1 MLPPYLHRPALPH
14 RATLLSEPKS
24 HPPLNHKPARMQ
36 LSPPTHGD
44 THVTGALP
52 CLHSC
57 RDVMPPPVLM
67 QRCNASSPALMAVTH
82 RESHALLDHLG
93 LGGVHEGRMG
103 AVGLSSS
110 SSSLGWRR

>member
-1 MLPPYLHRPALPH
+1 MPPLPPALTALTVSANPVSIIH
-14 RATLLSEPKS
+14 GGEIPLTPSRA
-24 HPPLNHKPARMQ
+24 
-36 LSPPTHGD
+36 HG
-44 THVTGALP
+44 
-52 CLHSC
+52 
-57 RDVMPPPVLM
+57 
-67 QRCNASSPALMAVTH
+67 TH